1 MALSA
6 IQLRLLTRDC
16 PDIPQLVLINQEAF
30 PPSERASIDGLFDSN
45 DGGNLDMI
53 GIYGE
58 QGLLGFF
65 AVRKLGSIRYLA
77 YFAISQTKRSGGIGS
92 RALSLLKQFYPEG
105 QIVVE
110 FEASDEAAENNTL
123 RLRRRDFYLRNGFQ
137 KTGWFNFYDET
148 EFEIACSQADF
159 DLAAFEK
166 FIAFLNSIVP
176 INMPLPY
183 RKDTA
188 CF

>member
-1 MALSA
+1 MDLSA

-53 GIYGE
+53 GIYAGE
-58 QGLLGFF
+58 ELAGFF
-65 AVRKLGSIRYLA
+65 AVRKFRSIRYLA
-77 YFAISQTKRSGGIGS
+77 YFAVSAHRRSGGIGS

-110 FEASDEAAENNTL
+110 FEAPDEAAENNTL

>member
-1 MALSA
+1 MDLSA

-77 YFAISQTKRSGGIGS
+77 YFAISQRLKS
-92 RALSLLKQFYPEG
+92 LSPFSTPSFPSTCPCPIER
-105 QIVVE
+105 IRP
-110 FEASDEAAENNTL
+110 ASD
-123 RLRRRDFYLRNGFQ
+123 
-137 KTGWFNFYDET
+137 K
-148 EFEIACSQADF
+148 
-159 DLAAFEK
+159 K
-166 FIAFLNSIVP
+166 FLFP
-176 INMPLPY
+176 PLS
-183 RKDTA
+183 RGIMI
-188 CF
+188 

>member
-1 MALSA
+1 MALST

-58 QGLLGFF
+58 QELLGFF

-110 FEASDEAAENNTL
+110 FEAPDESAENNPI

-137 KTGWFNFYDET
+137 ETGWYNFYDET
-148 EFEIACSQADF
+148 EFEIACSELPF
-159 DLAAFEK
+159 HREEFEE
-166 FIAFLNSIVP
+166 FIDFLNAIIP
-176 INMPLPY
+176 IHMPRPY
-183 RKDTA
+183 RKG
-188 CF
+188 

>member
-1 MALSA
+1 MALST

-58 QGLLGFF
+58 QELLGFF

-92 RALSLLKQFYPEG
+92 RALSLLKQFYPEE

-110 FEASDEAAENNTL
+110 FEAPDEAAENNTL
-123 RLRRRDFYLRNGFQ
+123 RLRRRDFRGGINALVGHVLTPCHQTNPLTM
-137 KTGWFNFYDET
+137 KTSVYHGR
-148 EFEIACSQADF
+148 
-159 DLAAFEK
+159 
-166 FIAFLNSIVP
+166 
-176 INMPLPY
+176 PLMV
-183 RKDTA
+183 
-188 CF
+188 